1 MPKKTFTKKYINSWL
16 IVLACSVFY
25 CYQFLI
31 RVSPNTLN
39 QEFMQAFGVDAL
51 GFGIIVAFYNW
62 AYSGLQLPLGITI
75 DRINIKF
82 LLPISPIL
90 CAISCLIIAYAND
103 PIYASIARFM
113 AGMGSA
119 CGFIGTVKVA
129 SLVLPTRK
137 IGIAIGIT
145 ILFGTFGA
153 GIGGQPLEWLASQH
167 GWRNI
172 MLYLAVIGI
181 CLSIAIYSALS
192 SILVSMRHK
201 SFKAESSHPL
211 ADLKALI
218 TTPQT
223 LLLALYGMLMYTPIS
238 LLGEVWGSKFVENSY
253 DIDHEKALIS
263 ITLMFFGAGLGG
275 PIVASIAEVIQS
287 RKKVMMVASFMAL
300 ILYSVMLY
308 TDFLVN
314 TSSIILYSALFLA
327 GLFYAAKA
335 LTFALACEIMP
346 KRISGLTT
354 AFLNMTVM
362 GAGVIFNPLVGFLLD
377 KFYTGP
383 ENVEYVI
390 YNKFEYSI
398 ALSVLPCAALLSF
411 FISFFVKDS
420 IEKDKFESESEFVS
434 YSD

>member
-1 MPKKTFTKKYINSWL
+1 MTKTFTKKYINSWL
-16 IVLACSVFY
+16 IVIVCAVFY

-39 QEFMQAFGVDAL
+39 QEFMLSFGVDAL

-62 AYSGLQLPLGITI
+62 AYSGLQIPLGITL

-82 LLPISPIL
+82 LLPLSPIL
-90 CAISCLIIAYAND
+90 CGSSCLIIANVHD

-153 GIGGQPLEWLASQH
+153 GLGGQPLEYISTKY

-172 MLYLAVIGI
+172 MTI
-181 CLSIAIYSALS
+181 LSVVGLGLSVLIYFALS
-192 SILVSMRHK
+192 SVLVDMKQK
-201 SFKAESSHPL
+201 SIKSDSERP
-211 ADLKALI
+211 I
-218 TTPQT
+218 TDIKNIIFTPQI

-253 DIDHEKALIS
+253 GLSHHTALIS
-263 ITLMFFGAGLGG
+263 ITVMFLGAGIGG
-275 PIVASIAEVIQS
+275 PVIATIAELVGS
-287 RKKVMMVASFMAL
+287 RKKVMIVASFLAF
-300 ILYSVMLY
+300 ILYCVLLY
-308 TDFLVN
+308 TDVLDSKTKIYVAMF
-314 TSSIILYSALFLA
+314 FA
-327 GLFYAAKA
+327 GVLYAAKA

-346 KRISGLTT
+346 RRISGLAT
-354 AFLNMTVM
+354 AYLNMAVM
-362 GAGVIFNPLVGFLLD
+362 GAGVIFNPIVGYLLD

-383 ENVEYVI
+383 IDVEYI
-390 YNKFEYSI
+390 NYSKHEYSI
-398 ALSVLPCAALLSF
+398 ALSILPIAALLSF
-411 FISFFVKDS
+411 VVSIFLKDS
-420 IEKDKFESESEFVS
+420 MEKEKFKSESEFVS